1 PSFILDFPASTG
13 IPQRALLTLP
23 YGLVIGRSSI
33 PNAGV
38 GVLNNGPVVS
48 PGMHF
53 GPYEGE
59 VTAKE
64 NALSSNFSW
73 EIYKGEDTYEYIDG
87 VRESHSNW
95 MRYVICARNK
105 EESNLSAVE
114 YNGIILFHCSRAINP
129 GDELLVWPSGKLF
142 AHFTDSWTQVWFSR
156 CVFEFSESNSTAP
169 VFLCPHCQLT
179 FNTEAFLQRHIESL
193 HLQPDADTLRPNG
206 AAPAEDP
213 APRVDSAKEAADQS
227 RRTSEEE
234 DSASPRTGSTNVRA
248 PEEAEETGEVQSLP
262 EGAEVAAEAG
272 LTQLVCPDCGKT
284 FSSNTSLRR
293 HKVAVHESLRP
304 YACTVCRKCF
314 RQYSDLTRH
323 LQHHRKQS
331 PEGAEAEPPP
341 ESTAHTHSCEDCSLT
356 FSSGADLQQHLS
368 ERHSEELA
376 VEPQD
381 DTRKDPDFK
390 IKPSSVKSAQPSQKQ
405 PSPRPQRLRAQSRI
419 SAITK
424 LIAPK
429 RRAAICKKAAAPAE
443 TGPSEPDT
451 SAAKRRF
458 SCNRCTRTCANAAEL
473 EAHKCILRQH
483 KCGHCGATFIKS
495 GFLKRHQQTAHA
507 KLRSFRC
514 ERCNKPFRTSGSLR
528 QHQKSNACV
537 KYHCASELFSCTFC
551 QFSFTMKSYLVKHIK
566 RHHPQYMP
574 HCESDGLEE
583 EEKEEGRFVC
593 PHCSESCTSAKEFKS
608 HPCFQQGKVLY
619 LCPDCGKG
627 FTNHYG
633 LKQHQRVH
641 TGEKPYKCP
650 HCSKS
655 FSYNGQLTVHLRIH
669 TGEKPYLC
677 THCGE
682 SFRQSG
688 DLKRHERKHTGV
700 RPYSCAECCKS
711 FSRPQSLKAHQM
723 LHLGQKMFKCTQCGK
738 SFSRSYHLRRH
749 HQKMHS

>member
-1 PSFILDFPASTG
+1 
-13 IPQRALLTLP
+13 
-23 YGLVIGRSSI
+23 
-33 PNAGV
+33 
-38 GVLNNGPVVS
+38 
-48 PGMHF
+48 M
-53 GPYEGE
+53 
-59 VTAKE
+59 
-64 NALSSNFSW
+64 
-73 EIYKGEDTYEYIDG
+73 
-87 VRESHSNW
+87 
-95 MRYVICARNK
+95 
-105 EESNLSAVE
+105 
-114 YNGIILFHCSRAINP
+114 
-129 GDELLVWPSGKLF
+129 
-142 AHFTDSWTQVWFSR
+142 
-156 CVFEFSESNSTAP
+156 FEFSESNSTAP

-213 APRVDSAKEAADQS
+213 APRVDSAKSLVVLALDSVGANTCEDCGKFFKQIPHLRRHKLCVHSNKRPYCCPQCRRSFSQASGLIRHQTVHRKQATAKEAADQS

-262 EGAEVAAEAG
+262 EGAEVAGTVNSPAAEAG
-272 LTQLVCPDCGKT
+272 LTQLVCSDCGKT

-381 DTRKDPDFK
+381 DTSKDPDFK